1 MLEGEHKSTK
11 NGLSMGVKIGG
22 DAENSGKKNHLLV
35 IMHVR
40 LSHKI
45 GLLDLANGTLS
56 KKGNG

>member
-1 MLEGEHKSTK
+1 
-11 NGLSMGVKIGG
+11 MGVKIGG